1 MTKIFQAVRNL
12 NKLPASPRASEQLMA
27 WLEETPRTYGWGAIL
42 AYDRQKANKMLKQEY
57 ISRFNSES
65 VMLPVDID
73 VPGGAERKQ
82 LYGYEF
88 DAPLMSFENYSDSD
102 IKNEPRCVIRM
113 PIVAGSYKTVAAK
126 GIVTSISVFDSL
138 DGQVLSM
145 IMNLETGTV
154 NDKNQVMFNIAK
166 GTEFSVDVNN
176 NYLDQVEVG
185 SAFKAYFE
193 SALPDD
199 KKVWALSQIDTS
211 KNQYLKPAIVKLS
224 VRKRGEAAEIA
235 DGELIICV
243 SMEGD
248 VAGYS
253 LPEDF
258 KYLTELN
265 SAVIILGQK
274 TLLDKAV
281 SHQILNYYPSA
292 DTRVVLDGNLYK
304 LNVISGSRISQA
316 KEYYY
321 VEDGSTYP
329 VKISSQ
335 EFFFGDPSD
344 GNGLSVGVDNGV
356 LRSRWIASNA
366 AGVQAGFNNQWG
378 ARWHGLIKQS
388 WLAFSEVE
396 YIVKSDGSGVVASDV
411 MSHVIEWGRGIECT
425 NIPDATAHLRR
436 AIEELCPQFRDE
448 YLPEL
453 DNTIITPTVEVISDL
468 PELNTFVLE
477 SILFKNEDTVLLSS
491 CALPNDLV
499 MFGEVGPSQ
508 AAYEITPMEAVML
521 NGETQ
526 QFAITPLGAT
536 GVTWSIESASG
547 DPLFIGSIDAT
558 SGLYTA
564 PDLGNYQGS
573 QARVR
578 VIATQGGYKTYAL
591 VSVLKKTITVNPLV
605 TVKVIGE
612 DPSDA
617 DKVTLTANTADGI
630 PPKWSLKK
638 TGTEGT
644 LDLEEGFSNVY
655 TPRPY
660 DEVEDAYVVDE
671 IILTDSNGLEQRA
684 IIVVN
689 HAVNINS
696 AMTEGSATATTV
708 QLQCKV
714 GKDDVTPFTEF
725 NVLLGGAGTISETGL
740 YTQAAEVKEPFALV
754 GCNTSYFGSSALSYI
769 LIPLP
774 LSPYEGGE

>member
-1 MTKIFQAVRNL
+1 M
-12 NKLPASPRASEQLMA
+12 
-27 WLEETPRTYGWGAIL
+27 
-42 AYDRQKANKMLKQEY
+42 
-57 ISRFNSES
+57 
-65 VMLPVDID
+65 
-73 VPGGAERKQ
+73 
-82 LYGYEF
+82 
-88 DAPLMSFENYSDSD
+88 
-102 IKNEPRCVIRM
+102 
-113 PIVAGSYKTVAAK
+113 
-126 GIVTSISVFDSL
+126 
-138 DGQVLSM
+138 
-145 IMNLETGTV
+145 
-154 NDKNQVMFNIAK
+154 
-166 GTEFSVDVNN
+166 
-176 NYLDQVEVG
+176 
-185 SAFKAYFE
+185 
-193 SALPDD
+193 
-199 KKVWALSQIDTS
+199 
-211 KNQYLKPAIVKLS
+211 
-224 VRKRGEAAEIA
+224 
-235 DGELIICV
+235 
-243 SMEGD
+243 
-248 VAGYS
+248 
-253 LPEDF
+253 
-258 KYLTELN
+258 
-265 SAVIILGQK
+265 
-274 TLLDKAV
+274 
-281 SHQILNYYPSA
+281 
-292 DTRVVLDGNLYK
+292 
-304 LNVISGSRISQA
+304 
-316 KEYYY
+316 
-321 VEDGSTYP
+321 
-329 VKISSQ
+329 
-335 EFFFGDPSD
+335 
-344 GNGLSVGVDNGV
+344 
-356 LRSRWIASNA
+356 
-366 AGVQAGFNNQWG
+366 
-378 ARWHGLIKQS
+378 
-388 WLAFSEVE
+388 
-396 YIVKSDGSGVVASDV
+396 VASDV

-689 HAVNINS
+689 HAVNVNS

-725 NVLLGGAGTISETGL
+725 NVLLGG
-740 YTQAAEVKEPFALV
+740 QALLVKRVCIRKL
-754 GCNTSYFGSSALSYI
+754 LK
-769 LIPLP
+769 
-774 LSPYEGGE
+774 